1 MPFKQNLTSV
11 GTSATLL
18 CTLGGVAPDNGGVM
32 VQNLGTV
39 AVFIGGSNV
48 TTSGA
53 TQGISVA
60 ANALV
65 TVPTSGASSSL
76 SLYGISGT
84 AGQNVVTLFP
94 G

>member
-18 CTLGGVAPDNGGVM
+18 CTTSGVAPDASGILVNNQGSA
-32 VQNLGTV
+32 
-39 AVFIGGSNV
+39 AVFVGSATV

-53 TQGISVA
+53 TAGISVA
-60 ANALV
+60 AGTTVL
-65 TVPTSGASSSL
+65 VPTSGASSSL
-76 SLYGISGT
+76 ALYGISGT
-84 AGQNVVTLFP
+84 AGQNVATLFP